1 MRINN
6 IIIII
11 NCYTL
16 FYKTDSLLEFNLSEN
31 NESFPENYEEGSF
44 TISVVPLT
52 KYDRF
57 RRWFYWKV
65 FGIYDTKFNSYK
77 VVNE

>member
-6 IIIII
+6 IIII

-16 FYKTDSLLEFNLSEN
+16 FYKTDSLLVFNLSEN

-57 RRWFYWKV
+57 RR
-65 FGIYDTKFNSYK
+65 
-77 VVNE
+77 